1 MKAIFNQGT
10 SSEFSLSFT
19 QIAETFSENF
29 SQTLSLELRKTDLDV
44 NESMISYCAPIL
56 QLDSIDTI
64 HCYSESENKD
74 DKLVMIFNK
83 YNTIFN
89 CRTTLEDVN
98 AFTSDVKTGILT
110 LVQK

>member
-10 SSEFSLSFT
+10 SSELSLSFT

-29 SQTLSLELRKTDLDV
+29 SQTLSLEMRKTDLDV

-64 HCYSESENKD
+64 HCYSESEKQD
-74 DKLVMIFNK
+74 EKLVMIFNK

-89 CRTTLEDVN
+89 CRTNLEDVN
-98 AFTSDVKTGILT
+98 ALTDDVKTGILT
-110 LVQK
+110 LVQR